1 MGRILILMAL
11 GAVPVLALAGCGA
24 TMPAPKPRITLTE
37 VPDDIRACARKI
49 VPAPKGKG
57 RISEADAY
65 RLISALRGS
74 EADKSGCLDRLI
86 ALHEADAARL
96 VLILDGAQ

>member
-1 MGRILILMAL
+1 MPRLLVLIAL
-11 GAVPVLALAGCGA
+11 ALPLAGCGA

-37 VPDDIRACARKI
+37 VPDDLRACARK
-49 VPAPKGKG
+49 VVAAPKGQG

-65 RLISALRGS
+65 RLIAALRGS
-74 EADKSGCLDRLI
+74 EGDKSGCIDRLI

-96 VLILDGAQ
+96 ALILDGAL

>member
-1 MGRILILMAL
+1 MPHLLILLAVAL
-11 GAVPVLALAGCGA
+11 PLAGCGA
-24 TMPAPKPRITLTE
+24 TVPAPKPRITLTE
-37 VPDDIRACARKI
+37 VPDDIRDCARKV

-65 RLISALRGS
+65 RIISALKGS
-74 EADKSGCLDRLI
+74 EADKSGCIDRLI

-96 VLILDGAQ
+96 ALILDGAL

>member
-1 MGRILILMAL
+1 MLRILILFAS
-11 GAVPVLALAGCGA
+11 VPVLLALAGCGA

-37 VPDDIRACARKI
+37 VPEDIRACARKV

-57 RISEADAY
+57 RMSEADVY
-65 RLISALRGS
+65 RTISALRGS
-74 EADKSGCLDRLI
+74 EADKSGCLDRLM

-96 VLILDGAQ
+96 ALILDGAL